1 MRKRGQLLA
10 LARMLVLT
18 LALPLTLF
26 VTNIGGQES
35 ITLLDWPP
43 IAKQTKPWTR
53 WWWHG
58 SAVNKRDLTA
68 EMEKYAKAGL
78 GGLEITPIYG
88 VKGAEDR
95 FINYLSPAWV
105 GMLEHTLRE
114 ADRLGMGVDIATGT
128 GWPFGGPWVGA
139 EDACKNVVYRSYALK
154 GGQRLDEPV
163 SFTQRPLARAIGR
176 RVNVAE
182 LKNPVS
188 ANPNLQELALDQV
201 RFETRLPLI
210 ALMAYSDRG
219 QALDLT
225 AKVAQ
230 DGELNWIAPPG
241 EWTLYALF
249 QGWHGKMVERAAPG
263 GEGNV
268 IDHFSSKALKNYL
281 SRFDQAL
288 AGRDI
293 KPLRAFFNDSYEV
306 DDADGESNWTPNFL
320 AEFQRRR
327 GYDLRRRLPSLF
339 GKENAEKNA
348 RVLCDFRETISD
360 LLLDEFTIPWRRWAA
375 GKGKIV
381 RNQAHGAPANILDLY
396 AASDIPETEG
406 QEILRMKFA
415 SSAAHVTGKPLIS
428 AEAATW
434 LNEHTLTTLGE
445 VKQAADKFFLSGV
458 NHICYHGA
466 PFSPESEPWPGWLFY
481 AAVHFG
487 PTNSFWNDFA
497 ALNRYVA
504 RCQSFLQAGEPD
516 NDVLL
521 YYPIHNDWSQAPR
534 TARGML
540 PHYGGGVESAL
551 GQADGQT
558 LQDAGYSYDLVSDRQ
573 LRSATF
579 AGGGL
584 RTGGASYKAIILP
597 EARFIPHETL
607 AQLIALARS
616 GATVIARN
624 ALPTDVPGW
633 GSLDQRR
640 SQLRSLIAQ
649 LRFVKAGESD
659 VQIAKIGRGRF
670 LLGNDLRRLLASAG
684 IKAEPMGDQG
694 LQFIRRKEGN
704 HRYYFVVNQTGRPLD
719 GWVAL
724 GGAAKS
730 VAAFDPMREEKG
742 LAATRQSVNGDTE
755 VYLQLAPGESRILKT
770 FGAPVNG
777 QPFAYF
783 KTAGEAQP
791 LTGKWSVRFTSGGPA
806 LPAARETDKLGSWTN
821 FDGED
826 VKRFSGAASYAISFA
841 KPQAPAEG
849 WLLDLGRVA
858 ESARVKLNG
867 DELGALINAP
877 YQIRIPSQ
885 LLGERNTLEVVVSN
899 LMTNRVIDLD
909 RRGVNWKRFYNVNM
923 SPRRRENSG
932 PDGLFNAARWE
943 PRESGL
949 IGPVTLTPVERFA
962 PEGGA
967 SRRSAP

>member
-1 MRKRGQLLA
+1 
-10 LARMLVLT
+10 MLVLT
-18 LALPLTLF
+18 LALPLSLF

-35 ITLLDWPP
+35 ITLLNWPP
-43 IAKQTKPWTR
+43 ITKQTKPWTR

-58 SAVNKRDLTA
+58 SAVNKRDLTV

-105 GMLEHTLRE
+105 EMLEHTLRE
-114 ADRLGMGVDIATGT
+114 ADRLGMGVDMATGT

-139 EDACKNVVYRSYALK
+139 EDSCKNFAYRSYALK

-163 SFTQRPLARAIGR
+163 SFTQKPLARAVGR
-176 RVNVAE
+176 RVNIAE

-188 ANPNLQELALDQV
+188 ANTNLQELALDQV
-201 RFETRLPLI
+201 RFETRLPLV

-219 QALDLT
+219 QTLDLT
-225 AKVAQ
+225 AKVGQ
-230 DGELNWIAPPG
+230 DGKLDWVAPQG

-268 IDHFSSKALKNYL
+268 IDHFSAKALKNYL
-281 SRFDQAL
+281 IRFDQAL

-293 KPLRAFFNDSYEV
+293 KSLRAFFNDSYEV
-306 DDADGESNWTPNFL
+306 DDADGESAWTPNFL

-327 GYDLRRRLPSLF
+327 GYDLRKNLPALF
-339 GKENAEKNA
+339 GKDSAEKNA

-375 GKGKIV
+375 SKGKIV

-415 SSAAHVTGKPLIS
+415 SSAAHVTGKRLTS

-434 LNEHTLTTLGE
+434 LNEHTLATLGD
-445 VKQAADKFFLSGV
+445 VKRTVDKFFLGGV
-458 NHICYHGA
+458 NHICYHGT

-487 PTNSFWNDFA
+487 PTNSFWNDFV

-540 PHYGGGVESAL
+540 PHYGGGIESAL

-558 LQDAGYSYDLVSDRQ
+558 LQDGGYSYDLVSDRQ
-573 LRSATF
+573 LRSVAF

-597 EARFIPHETL
+597 EARFIPRETF
-607 AQLIALARS
+607 AQLVALARR
-616 GATVIARN
+616 GATIIARN

-633 GSLDQRR
+633 GRLYQRR
-640 SQLRSLIAQ
+640 GQLRSLTSQ
-649 LRFVKAGESD
+649 LRFVKTDEPD
-659 VQIAKIGRGRF
+659 LQVAKVGKGRF
-670 LLGNDLRRLLASAG
+670 LLGNDLKRLLAFAG
-684 IKAEPMGDQG
+684 ISPEPVVGQG
-694 LQFIRRKEGN
+694 LQFIRRKDDN
-704 HRYYFVVNQTGRPLD
+704 SRYYFVVNPRDHAVD
-719 GWVAL
+719 GWVRL
-724 GGAAKS
+724 GSAAKS
-730 VAAFDPMREEKG
+730 VAVFDPMREEKG
-742 LAATRQSVNGDTE
+742 IAATRQSAAGDTE

-770 FGAPVNG
+770 FDAAVSG

-783 KTAGEAQP
+783 KTAGGAQQ
-791 LTGKWSVRFTSGGPA
+791 LDGKWSVRFIAGGPE

-821 FDGED
+821 LDGED
-826 VKRFSGAASYAISFA
+826 VKRFSGAASYTISFA
-841 KPQAPAEG
+841 KPQGQAAA
-849 WLLDLGRVA
+849 WLLDLGRVT

-867 DELGALINAP
+867 DELGVLISAP

-885 LLGERNTLEVVVSN
+885 LLKERNTLEVVVSN

-909 RRGVNWKRFYNVNM
+909 RRGVNWKKFYNTNM
-923 SPRRRENSG
+923 PARRRENAG

-962 PEGGA
+962 PEGNA